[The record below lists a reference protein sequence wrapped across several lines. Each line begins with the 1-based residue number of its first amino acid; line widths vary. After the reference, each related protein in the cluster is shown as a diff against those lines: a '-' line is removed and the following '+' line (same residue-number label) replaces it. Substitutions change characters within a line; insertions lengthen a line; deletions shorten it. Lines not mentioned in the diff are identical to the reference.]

1 MDRLLLPAD
10 LGDPF
15 CLTDLSLPR
24 PAEGYGVQ
32 HLGRDWLLDRDAGEF
47 RAIRDPE
54 LRGLFA
60 DFASAAA
67 AAHAWLA
74 HQPAAPLA
82 IVPVAWDAVSERH
95 VLIFGVLPAELPAT
109 TLALAGIAAA

>member
-1 MDRLLLPAD
+1 MDRLPLPDD

-15 CLTDLSLPR
+15 CLAELVLPR

-32 HLGRDWLLDRDAGEF
+32 HLGRDWLLDRRTGAF
-47 RAIRDPE
+47 LSIRDPD
-54 LRGLFA
+54 LRGMFA

-67 AAHAWLA
+67 AARGWLVRG
-74 HQPAAPLA
+74 QAAPLA

-95 VLIFGVLPAELPAT
+95 ILIFGVLPAELPAE
-109 TLALAGIAAA
+109 TLALAGIAAP